1 MNAIRILL
9 AVATLSIGTT
19 AGAQVGLTLAGRV
32 GVSLPFGDAYRTS
45 TGSPVAIA
53 ENSTASIPLQLDVG
67 ITLARHYFV
76 GAYGQYRFGLLKA
89 DVCPEGLT
97 CSESG
102 ARAGAEFIYSFGTSS
117 SGIGAW
123 IGVGSGWEWSISKGS
138 SSAGSATVTLSGWE
152 IAQFQVGVDAWLS
165 KSLRMGYYVS
175 GSVGQFSRG
184 SVSDGGSSVDVAI
197 PEKALHTWLEM
208 RFKTT
213 FDL

>member
-1 MNAIRILL
+1 MDAIRILL
-9 AVATLSIGTT
+9 AVATLSIGTP
-19 AGAQVGLTLAGRV
+19 ASAQVGFTFAGRV
-32 GVSLPFGDAYRTS
+32 GISLPFGDAYRTS

-67 ITLARHYFV
+67 LTLAHHYFV
-76 GAYGQYRFGLLKA
+76 GAYGQYRFGLLKSG
-89 DVCPEGLT
+89 VCPEGLG
-97 CSESG
+97 CSEAG

-123 IGVGSGWEWSISKGS
+123 VGVGSGWEWSFSKGS
-138 SSAGSATVTLSGWE
+138 SSTGSATVTLSGWE
-152 IAQFQVGVDAWLS
+152 FAQLQVGVDAWLS
-165 KSLRMGYYVS
+165 NTVRMGYYIS

-184 SVSDGGSSVDVAI
+184 GLSDGSSSVDVAI

-208 RFKTT
+208 GFKTT